1 MLKYEGNINNI
12 DARLVF
18 SLWELRFM
26 GVQNKVQV
34 RSNFVQIE

>member
-1 MLKYEGNINNI
+1 MLKYKGNINNI
-12 DARLVF
+12 DARLEF